1 MKAFR
6 ALLLLCLA
14 LAGADP
20 FTTKKRER
28 RPAFKSAAV
37 AKDATEA
44 MEEPQQAP
52 SATTSNNNG
61 PMMFAFPPGTMAA
74 AVPVHN
80 YEVEDEVDV
89 SYGAALVSCVLSL
102 ALGFG
107 LGYGT

>member
-6 ALLLLCLA
+6 VILFFCLA
-14 LAGADP
+14 LARADP

-28 RPAFKSAAV
+28 PAFKSAAV
-37 AKDATEA
+37 AKEATEA

-52 SATTSNNNG
+52 STTTSNNNG
-61 PMMFAFPPGTMAA
+61 PMMFAHPPGTMAA
-74 AVPVHN
+74 SIPVHH
-80 YEVEDEVDV
+80 YEDEVDV